1 MKLIAE
7 ILGTLAFIVTLYLVI
22 GLIVMAAWNASMPAL
37 FSLPR
42 ATWLNGVGLALLAA
56 FFRPANRAIAKP

>member
-7 ILGTLAFIVTLYLVI
+7 ILGAVAFIVTLYLVV
-22 GLIVMAAWNASMPAL
+22 GLIVMAAWNWSMPAL

-56 FFRPANRAIAKP
+56 SFRSGKASIAKP

>member
-7 ILGTLAFIVTLYLVI
+7 ILGTVAFIATLYIVM

-37 FSLPR
+37 FSLPK